1 MCERS
6 SDSTT
11 LPPTLAE
18 FLAERRAQEANPDD
32 DSLGYRIT
40 AEGLQA
46 LADYEQRHG
55 RTLVRNLPLPDT
67 VAEALATEEW
77 HEERRQRRKEVR
89 DRGNRIVTVCG
100 RYRNRRKVPDLR
112 LMGQWLEQAG
122 FDLGRQC
129 EVEVEP
135 GTLTIRAL

>member
-18 FLAERRAQEANPDD
+18 FLAERRAQEAAPDD
-32 DSLGYRIT
+32 DACGYRVT
-40 AEGLQA
+40 KEGLQA

-55 RTLVRNLPLPDT
+55 RTLVRKLPLPDT

-77 HEERRQRRKEVR
+77 HDERRQRRKEVQ
-89 DRGNRIVTVCG
+89 DRGNRMVTVCG
-100 RYRNRRKVPDLR
+100 RYRGSRKVPDLR

-129 EVEVEP
+129 EVEVTT

>member
-1 MCERS
+1 MCERK

-18 FLAERRAQEANPDD
+18 FLAERRAHAAAPDD
-32 DSLGYRIT
+32 EAFGYRVT
-40 AEGLQA
+40 KEGLQA

-55 RTLVRNLPLPDT
+55 RTLVRKLPLPDT

-77 HEERRQRRKEVR
+77 HDERRQRRQEVR
-89 DRGNRIVTVCG
+89 ERGNRMVTVCG

-112 LMGQWLEQAG
+112 LMGQWLEKAG

-129 EVEVEP
+129 EVEITT